1 MRTSIPGMLYELAA
15 TAQEELELIDSRA
28 TRTEE
33 EIKCLHRD
41 IELLTNKLTD
51 LEGEQAKLV
60 KLKRTLAAVF
70 SEDSL

>member
-1 MRTSIPGMLYELAA
+1 MRTSIPGMLHELAIA
-15 TAQEELELIDSRA
+15 AQDELDHINSRA
-28 TRTEE
+28 ASAEE

-41 IELLTNKLTD
+41 IELLTTKLTS
-51 LEGEQAKLV
+51 LEEEQAKLI